1 MAPIPCKQDP
11 SSAKRTA
18 AAVYDYEGDPRWSK
32 YWSNVLL
39 GAGRL
44 TFSYRSQERVSNS
57 SRGFEGGV
65 MWHWSPVA
73 ADSAEAGLD
82 VARGSRTDVGS

>member
-1 MAPIPCKQDP
+1 MAPIPFKQGP
-11 SSAKRTA
+11 SSAKRAA

-32 YWSNVLL
+32 

-44 TFSYRSQERVSNS
+44 TFSLRSQERVSDS

-73 ADSAEAGLD
+73 ADNAEAGLD